1 MGSLDDPKLR
11 DFHDQI
17 EKAIYWSSNPDYQK
31 VCLILNGLSMEDML
45 DELWRIKATGH
56 LGPLA
61 QFPPRAKGVNN
72 DRLRAA
78 IGRSKTRPQPAWILS
93 C

>member
-17 EKAIYWSSNPDYQK
+17 EKAINWSSNPDYQK

-45 DELWRIKATGH
+45 DDFCA
-56 LGPLA
+56 
-61 QFPPRAKGVNN
+61 
-72 DRLRAA
+72 LR
-78 IGRSKTRPQPAWILS
+78 
-93 C
+93 